1 MTTAMP
7 SAAPSYSRLRYLSVA
22 VAASVI
28 HLLMMIPGYSEG
40 GKFDAG
46 AWFAVLAVSL
56 VVGLLVFAFL
66 VPRAGAVTSLV
77 IGVVAL
83 LSVLVFW
90 AGLTLP
96 IAAAAAVAGW
106 RERQR
111 GERRAIATAAVVLA
125 AVSAVALIAIIIGDA
140 VAN

>member
-1 MTTAMP
+1 MTAAVP
-7 SAAPSYSRLRYLSVA
+7 SAAPSSSRLRYLSVA

-28 HLLMMIPGYSEG
+28 HLLMMIPGYSED
-40 GKFDAG
+40 GKFEAG
-46 AWFAVLAVSL
+46 AWFIVLAISI
-56 VVGLLVFAFL
+56 VVGGLVFAFV

-96 IAAAAAVAGW
+96 IAAAAGLTGW
-106 RERQR
+106 RQRQR
-111 GERRAIATAAVVLA
+111 GDRPGIATVAVVLA
-125 AVSAVALIAIIIGDA
+125 AVSTAALIVIIVGDA
-140 VAN
+140 VST

>member
-1 MTTAMP
+1 MTTSMP
-7 SAAPSYSRLRYLSVA
+7 SALPASSRLRYLAVA

-28 HLLMMIPGYSEG
+28 HLLIMIPGYSENG
-40 GKFDAG
+40 RFEAG
-46 AWFAVLAVSL
+46 AWFSMLAISL
-56 VVGLLVFAFL
+56 VVGLALFAFV

-90 AGLTLP
+90 MGLTLP

-106 RERQR
+106 RERRR
-111 GERRAIATAAVVLA
+111 GDRRGLATAAVALA
-125 AVSAVALIAIIIGDA
+125 AVSAAALIVIIGD
-140 VAN
+140 VVSN

>member
-1 MTTAMP
+1 MTAAAP
-7 SAAPSYSRLRYLSVA
+7 SAAPSWSRLRYLSVA

-40 GKFDAG
+40 GEFQTG
-46 AWFAVLAVSL
+46 TWLTVLAISI
-56 VVGLLVFAFL
+56 VVGVVVFAFV

-77 IGVVAL
+77 IGVLAL

-96 IAAAAAVAGW
+96 VAAAAAVTGW

-111 GERRAIATAAVVLA
+111 GDRRGVATAAVVLA
-125 AVSAVALIAIIIGDA
+125 AVAVVALIVIIISDA
-140 VAN
+140 VTN